1 VFRKLLAAF
10 GAGVE
15 VDTVLHGTQVR
26 PGETLHG
33 EVRFRGGSSDHR
45 VDAITIDFTALVEIE
60 YGDNETRRTF
70 SFLRAPVS
78 GPFELKAGQAHSLPF
93 AIRVPWETPVSAI
106 AGRPLPGMRL
116 GVATE
121 LALKGALD
129 KGDLDPL
136 FVSPL
141 PEQEYLLAALDR
153 MGFRFKGAD
162 LEAGTLPGSTM
173 PFYQEIEYHAGPEWR
188 RHFNELE
195 LTFIAGPSSMDV
207 LLEADTRGG
216 FLTSSR
222 DVYNRFRV
230 NYGDHPGAVERALRD
245 GLRAMARRR
254 GWFF

>member
-1 VFRKLLAAF
+1 VFRRLMAAF

-15 VDTVLHGTQVR
+15 VDTVLRNPQVR

-33 EVRFRGGSSDHR
+33 EVRFRGGSSDHK
-45 VDAITIDFTALVEIE
+45 VDGITIDFTAVVEVE
-60 YGDNETRRTF
+60 YGDSESLRTY
-70 SFLRAPVS
+70 SFLRSRVS
-78 GPFELKAGQAHSLPF
+78 GPFHLPAGQPYALPF
-93 AIRVPWETPVSAI
+93 AIPVPWETPVSAI
-106 AGRPLPGMRL
+106 GGRPLPGMRL

-121 LALKGALD
+121 LALAGALD

-136 FVSPL
+136 YVNPL

-162 LEAGTLPGSTM
+162 LEAGTLRGSQM

-207 LLEADTRGG
+207 VLEADTRGG
-216 FLTSSR
+216 FLTSSH

-230 NYGDHPGAVERALRD
+230 RYGDHPAAVEQSLRA
-245 GLRAMARRR
+245 GLEAMARRR
-254 GWFF
+254 GWF